1 LSIKRGVAISFG
13 RTGAG
18 FLVSFGSNIVLAR
31 LLLPS
36 EIGIFSTALAVLA
49 ILHAVRD
56 FGLGRYL
63 LKEPILT
70 DDKIRTVFGVAIL
83 ISWSLGAIIFLFR
96 DQAAVFYRERQIAE
110 ILAWLSVNFL
120 FLPFGQPA
128 LALMRRERRYGRLSV
143 IAVASSLAG
152 AGVSIVA
159 ALRGSGP
166 LALAYG
172 AMANTGTTVALCIAS
187 RPDHLLMLPSL
198 KEWRSVLQFGSVG
211 SGTTLINQFGAQAP
225 ELLLGRLLGFA
236 AVGLYSRALGISA
249 IIQRVFAQA
258 VAWVMGA
265 EFAAVF
271 RSGRAPAA
279 SVLLVTDFLIAVG
292 WPALVFLAFKA
303 DAIILF
309 LYGENWLP
317 AAPLVPALC
326 VYQALHLVTS
336 QSGALY
342 EGTGDVNLQ
351 MRNALILQFVSI
363 ALLVAGSMHSLLAVV
378 WLRALHG
385 VVELI
390 VQTSV
395 YRRHV
400 DIGLRALL
408 GTCRRSLV
416 VTGGVAAVL
425 AAMTALEQYY
435 GGGGAGVLALEAAMV
450 AISYVALLHL
460 VGHPLAEQM
469 RIAARR
475 VLFPGLRGKKA

>member
-1 LSIKRGVAISFG
+1 MSIKRGVAISFG
-13 RTGAG
+13 KTGAA
-18 FLVSFGSNIVLAR
+18 FLISFASNIVLAR

-110 ILAWLSVNFL
+110 ILGWLSVNFL

-143 IAVASSLAG
+143 IAVLSSIAG
-152 AGVSIVA
+152 AVVSITG
-159 ALRGSGP
+159 ALLGSGP

-172 AMANTGTTVALCIAS
+172 AMANTGTTVALCLAS

-225 ELLLGRLLGFA
+225 ELLLGRLLGFS

-258 VAWVMGA
+258 VAWVMGP
-265 EFAAVF
+265 ELAAVF
-271 RSGRAPAA
+271 RSGKAPVA
-279 SVLLVTDFLIAVG
+279 SVLLVTDFLTAVG

-303 DAIILF
+303 HAIILL

-317 AAPLVPALC
+317 AAALVPALC
-326 VYQALHLVTS
+326 AYQAIRLVTS

-342 EGTGDVNLQ
+342 EGSGDVKLQ

-363 ALLVAGSMHSLLAVV
+363 ALLVIGSMHSLLAVA

-385 VVELI
+385 VIELI

-408 GTCRRSLV
+408 ATCRRSLV

-425 AAMTALEQYY
+425 AAMIALEQYY
-435 GGGGAGVLALEAAMV
+435 GGGGPGVLALEAAIV
-450 AISYVALLHL
+450 AVTYLALLHV

-469 RIAARR
+469 RITARR
-475 VLFPGLRGKKA
+475 VAFPGFRGKKA